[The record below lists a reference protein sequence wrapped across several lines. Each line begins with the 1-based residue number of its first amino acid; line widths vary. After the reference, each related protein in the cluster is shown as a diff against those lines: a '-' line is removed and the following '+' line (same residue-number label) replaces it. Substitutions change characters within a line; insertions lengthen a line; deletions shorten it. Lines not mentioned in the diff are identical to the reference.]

1 MSPRLVYVAAPLAPW
16 KARPPGA
23 SEYLTIE
30 QFEHVKRANK
40 IARAALE
47 AGFAPILVHNDVRAG
62 VFGSDDVDAD
72 RERGIACCVA
82 TVEAVARAGGELWLL
97 LLPDGT
103 ASHGCHT
110 ERAAFSR
117 AGGLGIRLWR
127 LVRFGADE
135 HETPVCVGTV
145 GIYGPGVVTRGRPEA
160 ARTGALP
167 ERFASDYEEPPING
181 AANRCQRCGA
191 GSFDSLCVACVEADR
206 KTTERVRDAVAP
218 RNRCERHGGT
228 YRRTS
233 CEVCMGFVTDLSAIY
248 PRVVKCDWCDKPFT
262 ANTEADRYCDA
273 QCAYEHGAS

>member
-16 KARPPGA
+16 KAQGPDAAGYIVA
-23 SEYLTIE
+23 IE

-47 AGFAPILVHNDVRAG
+47 AGYAPILVHNDVRAG

-72 RERGIACCVA
+72 RERGLRACVA
-82 TVEAVARAGGELWLL
+82 TGEAVARAGGELWLL

-117 AGGLGIRLWR
+117 AGGRGIRLWR

-145 GIYGPGVVTRGRPEA
+145 GIYGPNVVTRGRPEA
-160 ARTGALP
+160 ARMGALP
-167 ERFASDYEEPPING
+167 
-181 AANRCQRCGA
+181 
-191 GSFDSLCVACVEADR
+191 
-206 KTTERVRDAVAP
+206 ERVRDAVAP
-218 RNRCERHGGT
+218 PLTFENTYVHGSCSVSPFRVAAPDTAPCVHCAGKGAVLDSYNEGT
-228 YRRTS
+228 RTTVYAI
-233 CEVCMGFVTDLSAIY
+233 CSAC
-248 PRVVKCDWCDKPFT
+248 RGS
-262 ANTEADRYCDA
+262 
-273 QCAYEHGAS
+273 GATFETR